1 MAPEKTDPDDSVVS
15 EEGGSTTGGV
25 DGGEGGEH
33 DPYFEPVVTLP
44 EVFVVSDDDQEEEMI
59 RLRCKLFRYHTSE
72 SPPEWK
78 ERGTGDIKI
87 LRNKQKKAQ
96 VRLVMRQDKT
106 LKIRANHYI
115 TPYMELK
122 PNCGS
127 DRAFVWSVVADFADE
142 EPKQELFAARF
153 ANAENARFLVEQ
165 RMQHGTARY
174 GESTV
179 ALRALGPGPGAA
191 YPMFSLDVAILIVT
205 KDSRKS
211 HHIFHLVYNQLSKG
225 EDVHCSTLPPILPPD
240 SYTYL
245 HIAALCVYLQLSEVY
260 IRRGKQIVNGES

>member
-15 EEGGSTTGGV
+15 EDGASTGA
-25 DGGEGGEH
+25 GGEGSGDGGDH

-44 EVFVVSDDDQEEEMI
+44 EIIVLADDEEEEEMV
-59 RLRCKLFRYHTSE
+59 RLRCKLFRYHTAE

-87 LRNKQKKAQ
+87 LRNKTKKAQ
-96 VRLVMRQDKT
+96 VRLLMRQDKT

-153 ANAENARFLVEQ
+153 ANAENARLFRESFDE
-165 RMQHGTARY
+165 AR
-174 GESTV
+174 GIATV
-179 ALRALGPGPGAA
+179 AEVKAREEAEKEEEEERKAA
-191 YPMFSLDVAILIVT
+191 EEEEEEEEESSSSSSTTTTTASAEPSTAQPQTDGSEPLT
-205 KDSRKS
+205 KGMKEMT
-211 HHIFHLVYNQLSKG
+211 VK
-225 EDVHCSTLPPILPPD
+225 E
-240 SYTYL
+240 
-245 HIAALCVYLQLSEVY
+245 
-260 IRRGKQIVNGES
+260 